1 MTESVRQSPAS
12 SVSTSPA
19 SAPASAASSVRS
31 SAGAAGGEASLVR
44 RPAAQPLLFAR
55 LAGTQAEMGAQHG
68 RMVADDA
75 VRLVEFYR
83 TMPERALVGDLRG
96 VAGKIGRTVAR
107 GIAQAWQARL
117 AKDRPAELAERT
129 RAFMEAVRESTTA
142 QMPNERESLLTI
154 ATMDS
159 LQNCVSLIARS
170 KLGPF
175 GNPAQ
180 GRAAAAAIPACST
193 VIAWG
198 DATHDGELLFSRN
211 FDFPGIGVW
220 DAAPAFVVCEPT
232 GGQRYGFFATR
243 GADAPVVTC
252 VNEAGLV
259 IAPHTRWHVGAKFG
273 GAMIV
278 DLVHDIARRAE
289 SLDDAIR
296 IARERDTSSTW
307 GIAIG
312 SAREKSGVVLEI
324 AGPSVEV
331 VRPAPGASF
340 LVCANRYR
348 TESLQAGQVAASAAW
363 AQHSERRERRL
374 RSLVESRTAPL
385 TPETLARFMGDRHD
399 VEAPQIRR
407 RLGGILA
414 QPTNVHCIVVSP
426 AKQRALVGVDRAPC
440 CEGTWAD
447 VAWTWSG
454 PRGAWHLGDPT
465 REVAA
470 LDGAAGFE
478 ATLRDDVV
486 ALHDAA
492 TLFVQEAARAFETA
506 HDIPAARVALEK
518 AIDVDPADPSLR
530 LAAAWLAYQDGAYD
544 RAVDHVR
551 AGLVHED
558 ESYRR
563 GQLLLWGARAA
574 QTRDA
579 SQATRW
585 TDELSRLS
593 GPHVDELKF
602 ASRRKYRRRPHV
614 NLMMVDA
621 Y

>member
-1 MTESVRQSPAS
+1 MTK
-12 SVSTSPA
+12 
-19 SAPASAASSVRS
+19 
-31 SAGAAGGEASLVR
+31 
-44 RPAAQPLLFAR
+44 PLFMAR
-55 LAGTQAEMGAQHG
+55 LTGTQAEMGAQHG
-68 RMVADDA
+68 RLVADDA

-96 VAGKIGRTVAR
+96 FAGKLGRTAAR
-107 GIAQAWQARL
+107 AIATAWQARL
-117 AKDRPAELAERT
+117 AKDRPAELADRS
-129 RAFMEAVRESTTA
+129 RAFAEAVVASVADAPSTRDA
-142 QMPNERESLLTI
+142 LLTF

-159 LQNCVSLIARS
+159 LQNCVSLVARS

-175 GNPAQ
+175 ANPLQA
-180 GRAAAAAIPACST
+180 RAAAAAMPACST

-198 DATHDGELLFSRN
+198 EATHDGELVFSRN

-220 DAAPAFVVCEPT
+220 DAAPAFVVCAPT
-232 GGQRYGFFATR
+232 GGQRYGFFSTR

-289 SLDDAIR
+289 TLDDAIR

-312 SAREKSGVVLEI
+312 SAREHSGIVLEI
-324 AGPSVEV
+324 AGPSLEI
-331 VRPAPGASF
+331 VRPAPGASY

-348 TESLQAGQVAASAAW
+348 SAALQAGQVAASAAW

-374 RSLVESRTAPL
+374 RVLVDSALQRAPL
-385 TPETLARFMGDRHD
+385 TPELLARFMGDRHD
-399 VEAPQIRR
+399 VEARQLRR
-407 RLGGILA
+407 HLGGILA
-414 QPTNVHCIVVSP
+414 QPTNVHCVVVSP
-426 AKQRALVGVDRAPC
+426 AARRALVAVDRAPC

-447 VAWTWSG
+447 LCWTWDGPSG
-454 PRGAWHLGDPT
+454 GWHLD
-465 REVAA
+465 
-470 LDGAAGFE
+470 DAAGPIAAHTQGSGFT

-486 ALHDAA
+486 APHDAA
-492 TLFVQEAARAFETA
+492 TLHVQDAARAYESA
-506 HDIPAARVALEK
+506 HDVAAARASLDRAVAIEP
-518 AIDVDPADPSLR
+518 DDPSLR
-530 LAAAWLAYQDGAYD
+530 LAAAWLAYEDRAYD
-544 RAVDHVR
+544 RAMIHVH
-551 AGLVHED
+551 AGLAHET

-574 QTRDA
+574 QTIDPA
-579 SQATRW
+579 QAKRW
-585 TDELSRLS
+585 IEELAQLA
-593 GPHVDELKF
+593 GPHVDELKR
-602 ASRRKYRRRPHV
+602 AARTKYRRRPRV

>member
-1 MTESVRQSPAS
+1 MTQQAD
-12 SVSTSPA
+12 
-19 SAPASAASSVRS
+19 RS
-31 SAGAAGGEASLVR
+31 NER
-44 RPAAQPLLFAR
+44 KPLFVAR

-68 RMVADDA
+68 ALVAGDA
-75 VRLVEFYR
+75 ARLVEFYR

-96 VAGKIGRTVAR
+96 IAGKLGRGVAR
-107 GIAQAWQARL
+107 GLANAWQARL
-117 AKDRPAELAERT
+117 HRDRPAELAERS
-129 RAFMEAVRESTTA
+129 RAFMAAVLQHAPGT
-142 QMPNERESLLTI
+142 PNRRDALWTF

-159 LQNCVSLIARS
+159 LQNCVSLVARG

-175 GNPAQ
+175 ANPLAP
-180 GRAAAAAIPACST
+180 RAAAAAMPACST

-198 DATHDGELLFSRN
+198 DATHDGELLFARN

-259 IAPHTRWHVGAKFG
+259 IAPHTRWHLGVKFG

-289 SLDDAIR
+289 SLDDAVR
-296 IARERDTSSTW
+296 IARERPVSSTW

-312 SAREKSGVVLEI
+312 SARERSGLVLEI
-324 AGPSVEV
+324 AGPSLEV

-348 TESLQAGQVAASAAW
+348 SDAMQVDQVAASAAW

-374 RSLVESRTAPL
+374 RALVESHGAPL
-385 TPETLARFMGDRHD
+385 TPEAVARFMGDRHD
-399 VEAPQIRR
+399 VESPSLRR
-407 RLGGILA
+407 RLGSILA
-414 QPTNVHCIVVSP
+414 QPTNVHCVVVMP
-426 AKQRALVGVDRAPC
+426 AARRALVGVDRAPC

-447 VAWTWSG
+447 LTWRWDG
-454 PRGAWHLGDPT
+454 PTGGWELDGGALSDGSAGFAASLRGEIVVPYHKTTLHVQDASRAYESEHDVSAA
-465 REVAA
+465 RAA
-470 LDGAAGFE
+470 LDRAIAAE
-478 ATLRDDVV
+478 P
-486 ALHDAA
+486 H
-492 TLFVQEAARAFETA
+492 
-506 HDIPAARVALEK
+506 
-518 AIDVDPADPSLR
+518 DPSIR
-530 LAAAWLAYQDGAYD
+530 LGAAWLAYED
-544 RAVDHVR
+544 RAYADAVAHVE
-551 AGLVHED
+551 AGLAHET
-558 ESYRR
+558 EAYRR

-574 QTRDA
+574 QTVDA
-579 SQATRW
+579 ARSVRW
-585 TDELSRLS
+585 LDELARLS
-593 GPHVDELKF
+593 GSHVEELQ
-602 ASRRKYRRRPHV
+602 AAARRPYRRQPKV